1 MAKFLTLAQL
11 QKEFGIALRSLRDVM
26 EREIY
31 DPVKSVADQ
40 AKTLADSVRRD
51 ADEGRFNGAPGPQGP
66 KGEPGD
72 VSEAELTGKLAGKV
86 DKEGGKMLSSNDY
99 TDADKAKVEGL
110 PGTLVSSVNGK
121 TGAAELNAED
131 VGARADTWMPTA
143 AQVGA
148 RDAST
153 PIGTGDLAAGAVTDY
168 HLVSVPG
175 TAVWSP
181 AGAVKVTTISADWVT
196 AGDTIVFDIQPL
208 YGEWADNIVQQED
221 WGKLAAVLIADG
233 ELTFVATEAFTA
245 TVYVGCLRVKR

>member
-72 VSEAELTGKLAGKV
+72 VSEAELTGKLAEKV

-99 TDADKAKVEGL
+99 TNADKAKVEGL
-110 PGTLVSSVNGK
+110 PGTLVSSVNGRS
-121 TGAAELNAED
+121 GAVVLDAED

-148 RDAST
+148 RDAAA
-153 PIGTGDLAAGAVTDY
+153 PIATADLAAGAVTELY
-168 HLVSVPG
+168 TVSIAADDAWTQDEGAVYLDKTAAWVADGDTVIVDCLPDADSWVESVG
-175 TAVWSP
+175 RMNEWAKLITVEISDGKLRFVSTAAFETAVD
-181 AGAVKVTTISADWVT
+181 VRCMK
-196 AGDTIVFDIQPL
+196 
-208 YGEWADNIVQQED
+208 
-221 WGKLAAVLIADG
+221 
-233 ELTFVATEAFTA
+233 
-245 TVYVGCLRVKR
+245 VKR